1 MNLLCIT
8 DIHNRM
14 EPFRHILKDAGP
26 VDMVLLGGDLTNFGT
41 PEDAE
46 KLVHLA
52 QSLNSPVL
60 AVVGNCDSAPID
72 RRLIQLGVSVAGRGM
87 IINGV
92 GIHGISA
99 APPWHRGMYQFT
111 EEELALHLQTGYS
124 QIQNARW
131 HVVLAHAPPIGCKLD
146 RTHFFQHAGS
156 SALREFVER
165 TQPALVVCGHIH
177 ESRGLETIGATTV
190 VNCGAAASGYY
201 AIAELSDHVQVNLRR
216 C

>member
-8 DIHNRM
+8 DIHNRI
-14 EPFRHILKDAGP
+14 EPFQHILKDAGP

-41 PEDAE
+41 PEDVE

-52 QSLNSPVL
+52 QSINSPVL

-72 RRLIQLGVSVAGRGM
+72 RRLMELGVSVAGRGM

-99 APPWHRGMYQFT
+99 APPWHRGMYEFT
-111 EEELALHLQTGYS
+111 EEELALHLQAGYS

-131 HVVLAHAPPIGCKLD
+131 HVVLAHAPPIG
-146 RTHFFQHAGS
+146 
-156 SALREFVER
+156 
-165 TQPALVVCGHIH
+165 
-177 ESRGLETIGATTV
+177 
-190 VNCGAAASGYY
+190 
-201 AIAELSDHVQVNLRR
+201 
-216 C
+216 